1 MGLQFTEFQQAKE
14 QLEAELE
21 AATGLNEA
29 MRHQMTLQSS
39 KW

>member
-14 QLEAELE
+14 QIKAELE
-21 AATGLNEA
+21 AAKELNES
-29 MRHQMTLQSS
+29 MRQKMTLQSN